1 MSLNA
6 ITQSDDITKKFR
18 NILIVGAFVAAIIF
32 KDSILNLL
40 SSLLFRFAL
49 MAAAAL
55 ACFLIYKFLTGR
67 KIKESTA
74 HGSATFATEKD
85 LLEYQWL
92 YELKK
97 ELQPIAEPGGFLLS
111 RTSFKKKKRSVEL
124 SRDETAQHVLI
135 LGPTGTGKSR
145 CFFLPNLRHTRRQSF
160 IATDPKGE
168 LYELTSGYHHSLRFA
183 PRDPDRSLCF
193 NWIPLCQKAFITNLL
208 ARAIVVSKG
217 ESREPF
223 WDDAEINFLASL
235 MAHAA
240 TFDTPTPAAM
250 YDFLTGFEQEDL
262 IEQLLNSPSKI
273 ARQFIRLFQQ
283 ASDNV
288 RGNTALGLG
297 SKLSWLMDSEVRRF
311 TSASKTVWDFSQ
323 LREHA
328 AGVYWIL
335 SETDVAILKPL
346 TSLFFTLILY
356 SIKQRDG
363 LPVTLYLDELA
374 NCGKIL
380 GLDSEITVLRG
391 RNVSIVAGLQSF
403 SQLAMVY
410 GQHAENIFRDNF
422 LTKIFLHGLDAETN
436 EKCSQSL
443 GEFTFQEE
451 VSSFSFSDNN
461 KRSETKS
468 ISRNQRRLMTGDEI
482 RRLDKNK
489 FILIHSN
496 RKPAI
501 LPKQYYSLPANPA
514 EAPEALGA
522 ELTADFEQAAQRLR
536 LQKEAEQMGGRKQIG
551 GAPARKQLA
560 APKQKQIAIITYKA
574 LPPMPEMPAEL
585 IIDAEVIEDEE
596 EG

>member
-1 MSLNA
+1 MSLNVTA
-6 ITQSDDITKKFR
+6 QSDDIAKKFR
-18 NILIVGAFVAAIIF
+18 NILIVGAFTAAIIF
-32 KDSILNLL
+32 KDELLNLL

-49 MAAAAL
+49 MAVAAL
-55 ACFLIYKFLTGR
+55 ACFVIYKFLTRR
-67 KIKESTA
+67 KVKESTA

-85 LLEYQWL
+85 LLEYRWL
-92 YELKK
+92 YELRK
-97 ELQPIAEPGGFLLS
+97 ELQSIAEPGGFLLS

-160 IATDPKGE
+160 ICTDPKGE
-168 LYELTSGYHHSLRFA
+168 LYDLTSGYHHSLRFA

-193 NWIPLCQKAFITNLL
+193 NWIPLCQSAHITNLL

-223 WDDAEINFLASL
+223 WDDAETNFLAAL
-235 MAHAA
+235 MAHSA

-250 YDFLTGFEQEDL
+250 YDFLTDFEQEDL

-273 ARQFIRLFQQ
+273 ARRFIRLFQQ

-297 SKLSWLMDSEVRRF
+297 SKLGWLLDEDVRRF
-311 TSASKTVWDFSQ
+311 TSSSKAVWDFSQ
-323 LREHA
+323 LRETPV
-328 AGVYWIL
+328 GIYWVL
-335 SETDVAILKPL
+335 SETDVAVLKPL
-346 TSLFFTLILY
+346 TSLFFTLILWA
-356 SIKQRDG
+356 IKQKNG
-363 LPVTLYLDELA
+363 LPITLYLDEMA
-374 NCGKIL
+374 NVGKIPNL
-380 GLDSEITVLRG
+380 EVEITVLRG
-391 RNVSIVAGLQSF
+391 RDISIVAGLQSF
-403 SQLAMVY
+403 AQLSSVY
-410 GQHAENIFRDNF
+410 GHNAENIFRDNF

-443 GEFTFQEE
+443 GEYTFQEQ
-451 VSSFSFSDNN
+451 VSSFSFSDN

-489 FILIHSN
+489 FILVHSN

-501 LPKQYYSLPANPA
+501 LSKQYYNLPPKPA

-522 ELTADFEQAAQRLR
+522 ELTADFEQAAQMLR
-536 LQKEAEQMGGRKQIG
+536 IQKEAEQMGGRKQIG

-560 APKQKQIAIITYKA
+560 APKKRQMAVITYKA
-574 LPPMPEMPAEL
+574 LPPMPEMPPDL
-585 IIDAEVIEDEE
+585 IIDAEVVEDEE

>member
-1 MSLNA
+1 MSQTGIA
-6 ITQSDDITKKFR
+6 QSDDIAKKFR
-18 NILIVGAFVAAIIF
+18 NILIVGAFTAAIIF
-32 KDSILNLL
+32 KDELLNLL
-40 SSLLFRFAL
+40 SSVLFRFTL
-49 MAAAAL
+49 MAVAAL
-55 ACFLIYKFLTGR
+55 ACFIFYKFLTGR
-67 KIKESTA
+67 KVKESTA

-92 YELKK
+92 YELRK

-193 NWIPLCQKAFITNLL
+193 NWIPLCQSAHITNLL

-223 WDDAEINFLASL
+223 WDDAETNFLASL

-250 YDFLTGFEQEDL
+250 YDFLTGCEQEDL
-262 IEQLLNSPSKI
+262 IEQLLNSPSNI
-273 ARQFIRLFQQ
+273 ARRSIRLFQK

-297 SKLSWLMDSEVRRF
+297 TKLSWLMDEDVRRF
-311 TSASKTVWDFSQ
+311 TSSSKAVWDFSQ
-323 LREHA
+323 LRETPV
-328 AGVYWIL
+328 GIYWVL
-335 SETDVAILKPL
+335 SETDVAVLKPL
-346 TSLFFTLILY
+346 TSLFFTLILW
-356 SIKQRDG
+356 SIKQKNG
-363 LPVTLYLDELA
+363 LPITLYLDEMA
-374 NCGKIL
+374 NVGKIPNL
-380 GLDSEITVLRG
+380 EVEITVLRG
-391 RNVSIVAGLQSF
+391 RNISIVAGLQSF
-403 SQLAMVY
+403 AQLSSVY
-410 GQHAENIFRDNF
+410 GHNAENIFRDNF
-422 LTKIFLHGLDAETN
+422 LTKIFLHGLDVETN

-443 GEFTFQEE
+443 GEFTHQEE

-489 FILIHSN
+489 FILVHGN
-496 RKPAI
+496 RRPTI
-501 LPKQYYSLPANPA
+501 LPKKYYNLPPKPA

-522 ELTADFEQAAQRLR
+522 ELTADFEQAAQMLR
-536 LQKEAEQMGGRKQIG
+536 IQKEAERTRGRKQIG
-551 GAPARKQLA
+551 EVKRKQLS
-560 APKQKQIAIITYKA
+560 APRRTQVAVIARKA
-574 LPPMPEMPAEL
+574 LAPMPEMPPELIEAEL
-585 IIDAEVIEDEE
+585 VEE
-596 EG
+596 E